1 MDIYENVSTQNNK
14 TTPLLSLKHISYSYN
29 TPKAEIPALTDICLD
44 IAPGSFV
51 SIVGPSGC
59 GKSTLLSIICGL
71 LKPDKGEIVSSA
83 YNKDDSYIKHIGF
96 MPQKDTL
103 FEWRTVYANVTLGLE
118 INHLKDEKHLADI
131 DNMLKEYG
139 LYQFRNVHPSELSGG
154 MRQRA
159 ALIRTLALDEPFSAL
174 DYQTRLEVSD
184 DIGSIIKEQ
193 KKTALLVTHD
203 ISEAISMGDQVVILS
218 QRPATIKKI
227 IDIHFSIPDRTP
239 FTSRQAPEF
248 AGYFNDIWEE
258 IQ

>member
-1 MDIYENVSTQNNK
+1 MDIYENISTQNNK
-14 TTPLLSLKHISYSYN
+14 TAPLLSLKHISYSYN

-118 INHLKDEKHLADI
+118 
-131 DNMLKEYG
+131 G
-139 LYQFRNVHPSELSGG
+139 
-154 MRQRA
+154 
-159 ALIRTLALDEPFSAL
+159 
-174 DYQTRLEVSD
+174 
-184 DIGSIIKEQ
+184 
-193 KKTALLVTHD
+193 
-203 ISEAISMGDQVVILS
+203 
-218 QRPATIKKI
+218 
-227 IDIHFSIPDRTP
+227 
-239 FTSRQAPEF
+239 
-248 AGYFNDIWEE
+248 
-258 IQ
+258 

>member
-1 MDIYENVSTQNNK
+1 MEKNIKIQVHDLNLFYGQNHALHNVS
-14 TTPLLSLKHISYSYN
+14 
-29 TPKAEIPALTDICLD
+29 LD
-44 IAPGSFV
+44 IKEKGVTAL
-51 SIVGPSGC
+51 IGPSGC

-139 LYQFRNVHPSELSGG
+139 LYQFRNVHPGELSGG

-159 ALIRTLALDEPFSAL
+159 ALIRTLALNPDILLLDEPFSAL